1 MALSLSDNSQFFGL
15 DLSQWPRQWR
25 GAAELLLD
33 MPGLRPLTAP
43 VPVQLL
49 DADGGFSDWQW
60 RLGVIAPQQG
70 GSPANT
76 AHAVAL
82 SADAVLERTLTLPRL
97 NLADVAQA
105 VALEAA
111 SISPFGAAQTVAG
124 FSVEQPVK
132 GAQTQTVHMALT
144 SRKQLEQA
152 VQRAQVS
159 FAERGAALG
168 DNDIE
173 VWVLPSRRQ
182 ETGGEAGVLPQT
194 LRPVVFDTAGVQPR
208 QALVARGRASRVGLV
223 ALTAVLLAA
232 LAATPVWQARGRAV
246 QAQAALD
253 QVSRDVAPQQ
263 AQREALVKQADAL
276 RAVGGVL
283 KTQLAPMP
291 VLNLVTRVLP
301 DTAWINTLR
310 VEGDKVIL
318 TGNADDA
325 AALVQALSK
334 EEGVKE
340 VRLPSPATRPAGA
353 AKENFNIELRLDP
366 ERFGLAKPKGAAA

>member
-60 RLGVIAPQQG
+60 RLGVIAPQAG

-124 FSVEQPVK
+124 FSVEPPAK

-159 FAERGAALG
+159 FAERGSTLG

-173 VWVLPSRRQ
+173 VWVLPNRRQ
-182 ETGGEAGVLPQT
+182 ETGGEAGVLPQNV
-194 LRPVVFDTAGVQPR
+194 RPVVFDTAGVQPR

-232 LAATPVWQARGRAV
+232 LAATPVWQARGRAI

-353 AKENFNIELRLDP
+353 AKESFNIELRLDA

>member
-60 RLGVIAPQQG
+60 RLGVIAPQKG

-124 FSVEQPVK
+124 FSVEPPAK

-208 QALVARGRASRVGLV
+208 QALVTRGRASRVGLV

-232 LAATPVWQARGRAV
+232 LAATPVWQARGRAI

>member
-124 FSVEQPVK
+124 FSVEPPAK

-152 VQRAQVS
+152 VQRAQTG

-232 LAATPVWQARGRAV
+232 LAATPVWQARGRAM

>member
-111 SISPFGAAQTVAG
+111 SISPFGATQTVAG
-124 FSVEQPVK
+124 FSVEPPAK

-159 FAERGAALG
+159 FAGRGATLG

-173 VWVLPSRRQ
+173 VWVLPSQRQ
-182 ETGGEAGVLPQT
+182 KTGGEAGVLSKV

-208 QALVARGRASRVGLV
+208 EALVARGRASRVGLV
-223 ALTAVLLAA
+223 ALTAMLLAA
-232 LAATPVWQARGRAV
+232 LAATPVWQARGRAI

>member
-60 RLGVIAPQQG
+60 RLGVIAPQTG

-124 FSVEQPVK
+124 FSVEPPAK

>member
-124 FSVEQPVK
+124 FSVEPPAK

-159 FAERGAALG
+159 FAERGATLG

-173 VWVLPSRRQ
+173 VWVLPGQRQ
-182 ETGGEAGVLPQT
+182 KTGGEAGVLSKV

-208 QALVARGRASRVGLV
+208 EALVARGRASRVGLV
-223 ALTAVLLAA
+223 ALTAMLLAA
-232 LAATPVWQARGRAV
+232 LAATPVWQARGRAI

>member
-124 FSVEQPVK
+124 FSVEPPAK

-182 ETGGEAGVLPQT
+182 KTGGEAGVLPQT

>member
-60 RLGVIAPQQG
+60 RLGVIAPQTG

-97 NLADVAQA
+97 NQADVAQA

-124 FSVEQPVK
+124 FSVEPPAK

-159 FAERGAALG
+159 FAERGAG
-168 DNDIE
+168 IGENDIE

-182 ETGGEAGVLPQT
+182 KTGGEAGVLSKV

-208 QALVARGRASRVGLV
+208 EALVARGRASRVGLV
-223 ALTAVLLAA
+223 ALTAMLLAA
-232 LAATPVWQARGRAV
+232 LAATPVWQARGRAI

-276 RAVGGVL
+276 RAVGSVL

>member
-124 FSVEQPVK
+124 FSVEPPAK

-310 VEGDKVIL
+310 IEGDKVIL

>member
-1 MALSLSDNSQFFGL
+1 MALSLSDNTQFFGL

-33 MPGLRPLTAP
+33 MPGLRPLTAA

-49 DADGGFSDWQW
+49 EADGGVSDWQW
-60 RLGVIAPQQG
+60 RLGVIAPQAG
-70 GSPANT
+70 ASPANT
-76 AHAVAL
+76 ARAVAL

-111 SISPFGAAQTVAG
+111 SISPFGATQTVAG
-124 FSVEQPVK
+124 FSVEPPAK

-152 VQRAQVS
+152 VLRAQAA
-159 FAERGAALG
+159 FAERGTPIG
-168 DNDIE
+168 ENEVE
-173 VWVLPSRRQ
+173 VWVLPSYRQ
-182 ETGGEAGVLPQT
+182 KTGGGQGILPQA
-194 LRPVVFDTAGVQPR
+194 LRPVVFDTEGVQPR

-223 ALTAVLLAA
+223 ALAAVLLAA
-232 LAATPVWQARGRAV
+232 LAATPVWQARGRAM

-253 QVSRDVAPQQ
+253 QVSRDAAPQQ

-325 AALVQALSK
+325 AVLVQALSK

>member
-15 DLSQWPRQWR
+15 DLSQWPRKWR

-97 NLADVAQA
+97 NQADVAQA

-124 FSVEQPVK
+124 FSVEPPAK
-132 GAQTQTVHMALT
+132 GSQTQTVHMALT

-152 VQRAQVS
+152 V
-159 FAERGAALG
+159 
-168 DNDIE
+168 
-173 VWVLPSRRQ
+173 
-182 ETGGEAGVLPQT
+182 
-194 LRPVVFDTAGVQPR
+194 
-208 QALVARGRASRVGLV
+208 
-223 ALTAVLLAA
+223 
-232 LAATPVWQARGRAV
+232 
-246 QAQAALD
+246 
-253 QVSRDVAPQQ
+253 
-263 AQREALVKQADAL
+263 
-276 RAVGGVL
+276 
-283 KTQLAPMP
+283 
-291 VLNLVTRVLP
+291 
-301 DTAWINTLR
+301 
-310 VEGDKVIL
+310 
-318 TGNADDA
+318 
-325 AALVQALSK
+325 
-334 EEGVKE
+334 
-340 VRLPSPATRPAGA
+340 
-353 AKENFNIELRLDP
+353 
-366 ERFGLAKPKGAAA
+366 

>member
-49 DADGGFSDWQW
+49 QADGSLSHWQW
-60 RLGVIAPQQG
+60 RLGLIAPQA
-70 GSPANT
+70 SATPANATPASTQTNT

-82 SADAVLERTLTLPRL
+82 PADAVLERTLTLPRL

-111 SISPFGAAQTVAG
+111 SISPFGAAQTVSG
-124 FSVEQPVK
+124 FSVEPPAK
-132 GAQTQTVHMALT
+132 GANTQTVHMALT

-152 VQRAQVS
+152 VQRAQ
-159 FAERGAALG
+159 AALAEHG
-168 DNDIE
+168 ASLDENDIE
-173 VWVLPSRRQ
+173 AWVLPNHRH
-182 ETGGEAGVLPQT
+182 EIGGNQGIPPST
-194 LRPVVFDTAGVQPR
+194 MRPVVFNTDGLKPR
-208 QALVARGRASRVGLV
+208 ETRVARGRASRVGLG
-223 ALTAVLLAA
+223 ALAAVLRAA
-232 LAATPVWQARGRAV
+232 LAATPVWQARGRAI

-276 RAVGGVL
+276 RAVGDVL

-291 VLNLVTRVLP
+291 VLDPRAARHSLDHHLAR
-301 DTAWINTLR
+301 R
-310 VEGDKVIL
+310 RRQG
-318 TGNADDA
+318 GADR
-325 AALVQALSK
+325 Q
-334 EEGVKE
+334 
-340 VRLPSPATRPAGA
+340 RR
-353 AKENFNIELRLDP
+353 
-366 ERFGLAKPKGAAA
+366 

>member
-15 DLSQWPRQWR
+15 DLSQWPRKWR

-97 NLADVAQA
+97 NQADVAQA

-124 FSVEQPVK
+124 FSVEPPAK

-152 VQRAQVS
+152 VQRAQAS
-159 FAERGAALG
+159 FAERGAG
-168 DNDIE
+168 IGENDIE

-232 LAATPVWQARGRAV
+232 LAATPVWQARGRAI